1 LHGKKNIRKN
11 SVYADQRKTAKKLNY
26 KNQEVRSKKDE
37 VNNNSLFLF
46 LLSSIIYKK
55 MKTAYIVKAYRTAVG
70 KAPKGVFRF
79 KRPDELAAETIQFMM
94 NELPDFDKRRIDD
107 VMVGN
112 AMPEA
117 EQGLNMGRLI
127 SLMGLKIEDV
137 PGVTVNRYC
146 ASGLETIGMAT
157 AKIQSGMADCI
168 IAGGAESMSFIP
180 MGGYKPTP
188 DYAVAKAGNEDY
200 YWGMGLTA
208 EAVAQQYNISREDQ
222 DEFAFNSHMK
232 ALKAQSEGKFDKQI
246 VPITIEQTFINEN
259 GKKET
264 KSYIVNKDEGPRAG
278 TSVEVLAGLRPVFA
292 ADGSVTAGNSS
303 QMSDGAAFVLIMS
316 EEMVKELNLTPIARL
331 VNFASAG
338 VEPRIMGIGPVKAI
352 PKALKQAGLLLKDI
366 DLIELNEAFA
376 SQSLAVIRELGLNPD
391 IVNVNGG
398 AIAMGHPLG
407 CTGAKLSVQLFEEMK
422 LRGNKYGIVSMCV
435 GTGQGSAGIYELL

>member
-1 LHGKKNIRKN
+1 
-11 SVYADQRKTAKKLNY
+11 
-26 KNQEVRSKKDE
+26 
-37 VNNNSLFLF
+37 
-46 LLSSIIYKK
+46 

-79 KRPDELAAETIQFMM
+79 KRPDELAAETIEFMM
-94 NELPDFDKRRIDD
+94 NELPDFDKTRIDD

-117 EQGLNMGRLI
+117 EQGLNVARLI
-127 SLMGLKIEDV
+127 SLMGLKVEDV

-157 AKIQSGMADCI
+157 AKIQSGMAHCI

-208 EAVAQQYNISREDQ
+208 EAVAQQFKVSREDQ
-222 DEFAFNSHMK
+222 DEFAYNSHMK
-232 ALKAQSEGKFDKQI
+232 ALKAQAEGKFDKQI
-246 VPITIEQTFINEN
+246 VPITVEQTFLNEN

-264 KSYIVNKDEGPRAG
+264 KSYVVNKDEGPRAG
-278 TSVEVLAGLRPVFA
+278 TSKEALAGLRPVFEA
-292 ADGSVTAGNSS
+292 GGSVTAGNSS
-303 QMSDGAAFVLIMS
+303 QMSDGAAFVLVMS
-316 EEMVKELNLTPIARL
+316 EEMVKELNLEPIARL

-352 PKALKQAGLLLKDI
+352 PKVLKQAGLTINDI

-376 SQSLAVIRELGLNPD
+376 SQSLAVIRELNLNPD
-391 IVNVNGG
+391 IINVNGG

-407 CTGAKLSVQLFEEMK
+407 CTGAKLSVQLFDEMK
-422 LRGNKYGIVSMCV
+422 RRGNKYGIVTMCV
-435 GTGQGSAGIYELL
+435 GTGQGSAGVYELM